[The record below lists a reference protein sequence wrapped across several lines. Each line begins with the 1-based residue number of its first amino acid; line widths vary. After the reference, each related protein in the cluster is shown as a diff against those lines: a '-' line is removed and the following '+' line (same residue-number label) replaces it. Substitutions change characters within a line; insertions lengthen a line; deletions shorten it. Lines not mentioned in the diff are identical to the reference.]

1 MHSLPV
7 GYVLQREKKEAER
20 LAKEMEDDED
30 EKTLEEIIEEERAK
44 LPNEGLTKVTKDS
57 FFEWKKRKAEQKKK
71 DLEQKMKEESKK
83 TGGKGTNILSGK
95 ALFTYDPSLFKDDE
109 NAADDQVYEERN
121 DEELEKIEEEKKEE
135 DGYENGTTDNQGENG
150 EEEEHE
156 MIKKQGVDTNLFS
169 QEEVGDNEEEPDFD

>member
-1 MHSLPV
+1 
-7 GYVLQREKKEAER
+7 
-20 LAKEMEDDED
+20 MEDDED

-109 NAADDQVYEERN
+109 NAADD
-121 DEELEKIEEEKKEE
+121 
-135 DGYENGTTDNQGENG
+135 
-150 EEEEHE
+150 
-156 MIKKQGVDTNLFS
+156 
-169 QEEVGDNEEEPDFD
+169 